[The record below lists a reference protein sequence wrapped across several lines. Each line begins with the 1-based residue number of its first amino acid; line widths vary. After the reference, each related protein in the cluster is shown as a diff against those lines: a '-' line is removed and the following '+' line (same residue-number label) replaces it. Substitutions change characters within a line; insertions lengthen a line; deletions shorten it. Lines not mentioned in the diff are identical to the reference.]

1 MNTEGYRAG
10 PADYSPADRWIRSR
24 LNRVVQAIHG
34 HFAAYRLDLAAQTLY
49 DFTWREFCDW
59 YLELSKPVLQ
69 SGTSSA
75 AQKQAARET
84 LIETLEALLRL
95 LHPLIPFVTEEIW
108 TSVAPRAGIDG
119 DTIMLQPFPAARP
132 DRDDS
137 SAEEELDWVMRFILG
152 IRQIRGEMD
161 ISPGKPLPILLQQ
174 AGKTDRERVKTHTPL
189 LERLGR
195 IQSIAFLEDQAKA
208 PAAATALLG
217 DMKLLVPMEG
227 TIDIDAERERL
238 GRQRQKIAADLNRSR
253 TRLQNDNFVN
263 NAPGD
268 VVRMETERVAAF
280 ERQMAQLDEQLARLQ
295 RLG

>member
-1 MNTEGYRAG
+1 
-10 PADYSPADRWIRSR
+10 
-24 LNRVVQAIHG
+24 
-34 HFAAYRLDLAAQTLY
+34 
-49 DFTWREFCDW
+49 
-59 YLELSKPVLQ
+59 
-69 SGTSSA
+69 
-75 AQKQAARET
+75 
-84 LIETLEALLRL
+84 
-95 LHPLIPFVTEEIW
+95 
-108 TSVAPRAGIDG
+108 
-119 DTIMLQPFPAARP
+119 MLQPFPAARP
-132 DRDDS
+132 DREDS

-161 ISPGKPLPILLQQ
+161 ISPGKPLPVLLQQ

-217 DMKLLVPMEG
+217 DMKLLVPMQG

-238 GRQRQKIAADLNRSR
+238 GRQRQKLAADLNRSR